1 MTFTY
6 VPAIDLRD
14 EIPCT
19 YFEIT
24 LASGRTI
31 DVTEADTYQPEGP
44 LTTFFRTASSSPTI
58 DVWSER
64 VASFRTAD
72 ISSIHQCT
80 MARPVHP
87 SAQNLEP
94 KLDLD
99 LRDSGGQEERPHLSL
114 VSA

>member
-14 EIPCT
+14 QAPAT

-24 LASGRTI
+24 LSSGRTI
-31 DVTEADTYQPEGP
+31 DVTDADTYQPEGP
-44 LTTFFRTASSSPTI
+44 LTTFFRTQSSSPTI

-72 ISSIHQCT
+72 IASIHQCT
-80 MARPVHP
+80 VAPPVHP
-87 SAQNLEP
+87 SAQNLDHN
-94 KLDLD
+94 LDHD
-99 LRDSGGQEERPHLSL
+99 GVAPAGGHNRHLSL